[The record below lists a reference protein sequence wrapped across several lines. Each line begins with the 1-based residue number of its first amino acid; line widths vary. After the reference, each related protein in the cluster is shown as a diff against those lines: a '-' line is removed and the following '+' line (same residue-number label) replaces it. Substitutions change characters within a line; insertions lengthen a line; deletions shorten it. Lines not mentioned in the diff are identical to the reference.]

1 VTIDSA
7 LTALEIQKRSS
18 RFASL
23 RAAQRVLSEFAH
35 PAELEQT
42 IERGRR
48 ILIEL
53 QALGIRAT
61 EASAGSRSEEEAA
74 ADSAALEEVDRLLD
88 EFSAQTREV
97 LNQKPISQL
106 RTKLRDR
113 AAESPDEIRGLIDVI
128 LEGDVEGDKNLRF
141 LEFLVTLL
149 SSEERDTGRA
159 VVREPSE
166 AAPQVRAFA
175 ERFFDAEDTE
185 CVAAAQVIANATQKL
200 FEAQAIG
207 PTRDHIRN
215 YKKELGICILHP
227 LVLSAAV
234 RYNVAM
240 SNRVVGLVE
249 GSRTIDRLAD
259 ELLALP
265 AAAAAPVPSSS
276 LFDSAGF
283 SQIVAAL
290 QMRLLD
296 ETSADAVATGIAF
309 TFDLEGLELTAIE
322 AFETRGEDHA
332 AFLVRAAVT
341 LGLIIRHEAQINS
354 ALRELGIDP
363 ALLATDW
370 LHELARE
377 MTATARKLMAEAKY
391 AEASRLSEMKVKHL
405 AVASTTPEHRG
416 GRARTRAVTTPK
428 GEAPARGVRL
438 DATWLRA
445 LALAIGLLAF
455 ALLLSPLRGG
465 EGSEAVGDFSEISPY
480 LESGYR
486 TDDGG
491 SNRFIGRLSPSWERL
506 DTTDRLSV
514 ASQIGD
520 GLRREGVD
528 DVVLLDQHDAVQ
540 VRLGDGKV
548 LEVVPRNA
556 ARRER

>member
-42 IERGRR
+42 IEQGRR

-53 QALGIRAT
+53 QALGIRGT
-61 EASAGSRSEEEAA
+61 EASAGPRSEEQAA
-74 ADSAALEEVDRLLD
+74 ADSAALEGVDRLLD
-88 EFSAQTREV
+88 DLSTRTREI
-97 LNQKPISQL
+97 LDQKPIAQL
-106 RTKLRDR
+106 RASLRER
-113 AAESPDEIRGLIDVI
+113 ATESPDEIRGLIDVV
-128 LEGDVEGDKNLRF
+128 LEGDVERDKNLRF
-141 LEFLVTLL
+141 LEYLVTLL

-166 AAPQVRAFA
+166 VTPQIRAFA
-175 ERFFDAEDTE
+175 ERRFDAEDPE
-185 CVAAAQVIANATQKL
+185 CVVAAQAISDATQKL

-207 PTRDHIRN
+207 PTRDHIRE
-215 YKKELGICILHP
+215 YKKELGSCILHP

-249 GSRTIDRLAD
+249 GSRTIDRLAE
-259 ELLALP
+259 ELLAPP
-265 AAAAAPVPSSS
+265 AAEEAPVPSSS
-276 LFDSAGF
+276 LFDSTGF
-283 SQIVAAL
+283 SQIVSAL
-290 QMRLLD
+290 QMRLVD
-296 ETSADAVATGIAF
+296 ETSADAAATDVAF
-309 TFDLEGLELTAIE
+309 TFDLDGLEPAAVE
-322 AFETRGEDHA
+322 AFETRGEDHG
-332 AFLVRAAVT
+332 AFLIRAAVT
-341 LGLIIRHEAQINS
+341 LGLIIRHEAQTNP

-416 GRARTRAVTTPK
+416 GRARAREVATPR
-428 GEAPARGVRL
+428 GEAPAKSMRL
-438 DATWLRA
+438 DATWLRT
-445 LALAIGLLAF
+445 LGLAIGLLAF
-455 ALLLSPLRGG
+455 ALLLAPLRGG
-465 EGSEAVGDFSEISPY
+465 EESPAAGDFSEVSPY

-491 SNRFIGRLSPSWERL
+491 SARFVGRLSPSWDRL
-506 DTTDRLSV
+506 DTTERLSV
-514 ASQIGD
+514 ASQIDD
-520 GLRREGVD
+520 GFRQQCVGG
-528 DVVLLDQHDAVQ
+528 VVLLDQRGTVQ
-540 VRLGDGKV
+540 VRLGDGKI
-548 LEVVPRNA
+548 LEVVPRSA
-556 ARRER
+556 ARKGR